1 MKTPVT
7 ITMLILGAFLIV
19 APFVFGALHEHA
31 VSATFIARSD
41 LTSVH
46 FGEENSALGP
56 MSRFGCWL
64 TGTAL
69 CVVAILGAAS
79 DARRSAQPGK
89 HQANVT

>member
-7 ITMLILGAFLIV
+7 ITMLIVGALLIV

-31 VSATFIARSD
+31 VSATFVARSD
-41 LTSVH
+41 LTSVQ
-46 FGEENSALGP
+46 FGEESSALGP

-69 CVVAILGAAS
+69 CVIAILGAAS
-79 DARRSAQPGK
+79 DARRSTQRVKDA
-89 HQANVT
+89 ANVT